1 MTDNSINNTVW
12 TKSKKF
18 IFLFFFVY
26 FVWHF
31 FFSPDLYLMIF
42 GFNENVFKWFDKF
55 YTPVGLWLNDHIFH
69 FPFDKESLQPES
81 VIDFCQHT
89 FLILA
94 SLTVSTIWFIIDI
107 KRKSY
112 TDLHFGLTIVL
123 RIALCIITFSYG
135 IDKLIPVQMSTPN
148 LYQLTNSMG
157 NQNGLLWHLLGIGKD
172 YQMFSGALEIIAA
185 LLILFNRTLV
195 LGLLML
201 FGIYL
206 NVCMMN
212 YAFSVGV
219 LYFALFLFVATLF
232 LLFPYAKKLIKLF
245 LLQQPSSLKPIGG
258 DNPKHK
264 LNPILIITIG
274 ILLLVSFGFNTSK
287 ALKQHQKNLTAK
299 RTTQIYKVVEHIQ
312 NNDTLQAIENSKNR
326 WRYWVEYE
334 IDNRKALTIFSMDI
348 NNRLKYYY
356 SKDTLN
362 NLIILFPQKN
372 EETKQHNDTL
382 NYLIKPNGQLEINGK
397 SDGKNY
403 NVLLHSFSIDS
414 FPLMRKKPH
423 FLPTE

>member
-1 MTDNSINNTVW
+1 
-12 TKSKKF
+12 
-18 IFLFFFVY
+18 
-26 FVWHF
+26 
-31 FFSPDLYLMIF
+31 MIF

-55 YTPVGLWLNDHIFH
+55 YVPAGLWLNDHIFH
-69 FPFDKESLQPES
+69 FAFDKESFQPES
-81 VIDFCQHT
+81 VIDFSQHS
-89 FLILA
+89 FIIFA
-94 SLTVSTIWFIIDI
+94 SLIVSTIWYFLDS

-112 TDLHFGLTIVL
+112 NDLHFALTIVL
-123 RIALCIITFSYG
+123 RISLCIITFSYG
-135 IDKLIPVQMSTPN
+135 IDKLIPVQMATPN

-157 NQNGLLWHLLGIGKD
+157 NQNGLLWHLLGVGKD
-172 YQMFSGALEIIAA
+172 YQMFSGALEVIGA

-212 YAFSVGV
+212 YSFSIGV
-219 LYFALFLFVATLF
+219 LYFALFLFIVTCF
-232 LLFPYAKKLIKLF
+232 LLIPYVKILIKIF
-245 LLQQPSSLKPIGG
+245 FLQQSSSVKPIGS
-258 DNPKHK
+258 DNSKYK
-264 LNPILIITIG
+264 LNS
-274 ILLLVSFGFNTSK
+274 ILLVFLCLLLLTSFSLNTAK
-287 ALKQHQKNLTAK
+287 AIKQHQNNLAAK
-299 RTTQIYKVVEHIQ
+299 RKTKIFKVVEHIQ

-334 IDNRKALTIFSMDI
+334 IENRKALTIFSMDI

-356 SKDTLN
+356 SKDTLK
-362 NLIILFPQKN
+362 NLIILFPQKK
-372 EETKQHNDTL
+372 EETTQNNDTL

-403 NVLLHSFSIDS
+403 KVLLHSFSIDS